1 MTIIIAVY
9 NITIQA
15 IPSWSVAYNYWAILG
30 LDIFGVIC
38 WLSAMAALAATRATF
53 DIPTTINECV
63 HTADGGVCDRKLL
76 KRAVAGDGYLAAMSA
91 AAGISALEMFVRPVL
106 CTSS

>member
-1 MTIIIAVY
+1 MI
-9 NITIQA
+9 ITIYYIVA
-15 IPSWSVAYNYWAILG
+15 TTALTSAYNYWAILG

-53 DIPTTINECV
+53 DIPTTIDECV

-76 KRAVAGDGYLAAMSA
+76 KRAVAGNGYLAAMSA

-106 CTSS
+106 CAPS